1 MKQED
6 KLCQNFTPE
15 TDFSFSILQSCDFLK
30 LYTCNKVGSPK
41 NSYSKLL
48 TVITIHVTG
57 FKKNLS
63 MFLFL
68 RSYCTSHNLFC
79 ITMYNCCSITLIRIM
94 VQKLTIKD
102 SIDVQSQFFFICRFF
117 LNQMLHPVSLY
128 CIEAS
133 VHGYIRRYPCLFNSV
148 KKKILDDSLCFILKG
163 REKRVLQTLWLPF
176 LEDLI

>member
-57 FKKNLS
+57 FKKNLQC
-63 MFLFL
+63 FCFL

-79 ITMYNCCSITLIRIM
+79 ITMYNCCSITLIGIM

-102 SIDVQSQFFFICRFF
+102 SIDVQSQFSSWFSFHLQVF
-117 LNQMLHPVSLY
+117 LN
-128 CIEAS
+128 
-133 VHGYIRRYPCLFNSV
+133 
-148 KKKILDDSLCFILKG
+148 
-163 REKRVLQTLWLPF
+163 
-176 LEDLI
+176 